1 MKIFLYKALTVC
13 VLFIIVFQF
22 SIGAVQRKINKSL
35 VNIQTKENLEQFK
48 DKIREEISKGIKKE
62 KILNQE
68 DKILINNLIEK
79 IKKELKTN

>member
-62 KILNQE
+62 KILE
-68 DKILINNLIEK
+68 
-79 IKKELKTN
+79 